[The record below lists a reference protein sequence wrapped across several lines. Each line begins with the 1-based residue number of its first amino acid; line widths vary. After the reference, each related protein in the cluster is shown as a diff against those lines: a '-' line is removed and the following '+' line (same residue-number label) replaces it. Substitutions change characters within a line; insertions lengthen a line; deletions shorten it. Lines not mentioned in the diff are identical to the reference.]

1 MLNEL
6 SEVIRIKEG
15 DIKTFENVFKR
26 FYSPLLYYSA
36 GITGRHDI
44 AEEIIQDVFYVIW
57 RDRESLQIFKSL
69 KSFLYTCVKNKSLQY
84 CEHKKVVN
92 THEEYVASNVR
103 IDSEAPPDE
112 GIEAREMERVI
123 MKTIEKMPERR
134 VKIFKMHRFE
144 DKKYTEIADILSLSV
159 KTVEAE
165 MTKALKSLRKEIE
178 LHKSLL

>member
-69 KSFLYTCVKNKSLQY
+69 KSYQ
-84 CEHKKVVN
+84 
-92 THEEYVASNVR
+92 
-103 IDSEAPPDE
+103 
-112 GIEAREMERVI
+112 
-123 MKTIEKMPERR
+123 
-134 VKIFKMHRFE
+134 
-144 DKKYTEIADILSLSV
+144 
-159 KTVEAE
+159 
-165 MTKALKSLRKEIE
+165 
-178 LHKSLL
+178 